1 MTISTTINTKHSN
14 KHNNKATEP
23 NSTQASTSKCTYL
36 DCLAGKAPVPRT
48 VNGSTIFQTLM
59 VGGMVTCMVTFN
71 GIHHSGPSFF
81 ITSHWLYPM
90 VFCIAFLVRT
100 FCGGKIFNWFAPRF
114 LFPKFKGVALNLAIT
129 VTNILIMAPLMALI
143 ITLLLQGVDGYWEA
157 LFNAFGI
164 SMVVAFFIN
173 YFLVGPIVKLL
184 YNNVIMPSAGLQL
197 LNFVNKY
204 IEPAARLWQS

>member
-1 MTISTTINTKHSN
+1 MTISTKHSKN
-14 KHNNKATEP
+14 ELTEQDYAEAK
-23 NSTQASTSKCTYL
+23 TAKCTYL
-36 DCLAGKAPVPRT
+36 DCLTGKAQVPHT

-59 VGGMVTCMVTFN
+59 VTGMVACMVTFN

-81 ITSHWLYPM
+81 ITSHWLYPL
-90 VFCIAFLVRT
+90 VFCIAFLART

-129 VTNILIMAPLMALI
+129 VTNILIMAPIMALI
-143 ITLLLQGVDGYWEA
+143 ITLLLQGIDGYWEA
-157 LFNAFGI
+157 LFDAFGI
-164 SMVVAFFIN
+164 SIIAAFFIN
-173 YFLVGPIVKLL
+173 YFLVGPVVKLL
-184 YNNVIMPSAGLQL
+184 YNNVIMPSAGLEL